1 MRRYLYDAD
10 REDKRPD
17 FVELDR
23 GGDDVID
30 RVDHLFYDDTGA
42 FIGVE
47 TDTDGDGDGEYSE
60 AIATTCCGI
69 GTSK

>member
-10 REDKRPD
+10 REDQRPD
-17 FVELDR
+17 FVALDR

-42 FIGVE
+42 LIG
-47 TDTDGDGDGEYSE
+47 DGDGDGEHSE